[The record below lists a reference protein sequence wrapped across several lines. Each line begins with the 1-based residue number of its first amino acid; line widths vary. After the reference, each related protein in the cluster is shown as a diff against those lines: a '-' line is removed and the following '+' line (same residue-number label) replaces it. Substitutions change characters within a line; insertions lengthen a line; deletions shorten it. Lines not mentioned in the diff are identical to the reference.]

1 MTGSGRPVT
10 MTAHHRVDQHARLA
24 HAMRHAVLRQLDR
37 RGWPWDARL
46 SLLLDQLDEAL
57 RAREEV
63 R

>member
-1 MTGSGRPVT
+1 